1 MTTWKDGSKANFTI
15 SKKDADGMVENQIA
29 VSLTKKL
36 PTAADAKTYT
46 WKDNQL
52 VNGVYTAYVTPGETA
67 TAAGNPW
74 KTDADKGHQKMTQA
88 ISNLTDGFEFKI
100 ENVEKDANDKYTKP
114 ATFSDDDDWTVAV
127 DKALIDGTTQHKTT
141 ISYNYGQIS
150 SVKDAAGNYV
160 PWVVPVE
167 TFQTVFACPLTKKVQ
182 SYAWAQGKIGE
193 DANHNA
199 IMADVN
205 YLTYGSNETAKVKDD
220 AGNDVPVNL
229 LEYIIGT
236 NKYYNT
242 EFGGKLKYLVY
253 GHNATNFMAK
263 YRNIEVKLIS
273 NVSGE
278 VDYFDAEIA
287 NAPGN
292 AYIKFTKK
300 SNTTNPVADVKST
313 LVITLTDAFG
323 CDQTYMLPFTV
334 KRAQ

>member
-1 MTTWKDGSKANFTI
+1 MSDWKDGSTI
-15 SKKDADGMVENQIA
+15 NYTIIQKDDNNMVKNQIA

-100 ENVEKDANDKYTKP
+100 ENVEKDGNKYTKP
-114 ATFSDDDDWTVAV
+114 ATFKSAGDDWTVAV
-127 DKALIDGTTQHKTT
+127 DKALIERTTQHKTT
-141 ISYNYGQIS
+141 ISYNYGNIS
-150 SVKDAAGNYV
+150 SVKDAEGNYV

-167 TFQTVFACPLTKKVQ
+167 TFQTVFACPLTKKDQ

-205 YLTYGSNETAKVKDD
+205 YLTYGSNETAMVKND
-220 AGNDVPVNL
+220 AGRNVRANL

-236 NKYYNT
+236 NKYDNT
-242 EFGGKLKYLVY
+242 EFGGNLKKLVY
-253 GHNATNFMAK
+253 GATNFLAK
-263 YRNIEVKLIS
+263 YVGIDVKLIS

-278 VDYFDAEIA
+278 ADYFDATIDGTT
-287 NAPGN
+287 GN
-292 AYIKFTKK
+292 EYIKFTQK

-323 CDQTYMLPFTV
+323 CDQTYKLPFTV
-334 KRAQ
+334 KRAR